1 MFVPIVSEC
10 EEVVSY
16 DKAQGMVYS
25 ALAPLG
31 DAYGDI
37 IYKAFNERWIDVYS
51 KENKVSGGYCLSVYD
66 NHPYVLLNYNSSIGV
81 ISTLI
86 HELGHA
92 SYEYLS
98 TKNQNFYNSSPSIFT
113 KTNILV

>member
-1 MFVPIVSEC
+1 MT
-10 EEVVSY
+10 
-16 DKAQGMVYS
+16 KAQGMVYS

-66 NHPYVLLNYNSSIGV
+66 NHPYVLLNYNNSIRRCIYINHMNLV
-81 ISTLI
+81 ML
-86 HELGHA
+86 
-92 SYEYLS
+92 YM
-98 TKNQNFYNSSPSIFT
+98 
-113 KTNILV
+113 NI